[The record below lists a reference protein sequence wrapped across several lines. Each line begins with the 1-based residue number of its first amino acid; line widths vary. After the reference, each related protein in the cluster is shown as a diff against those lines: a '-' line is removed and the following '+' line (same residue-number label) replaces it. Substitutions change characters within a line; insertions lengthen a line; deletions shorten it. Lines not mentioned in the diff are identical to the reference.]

1 MKTKLAIIA
10 LLLSL
15 ILTSC
20 VQKTYQ
26 KIVVFTLDAS
36 EIKNIKTVGIKGND
50 KPLSWSKS
58 SEMRAIKK
66 DSLYQLTITFETGY
80 SFTEIKFMVNDSL
93 EFENKDNRRVNFS
106 TTDTTFYKAKFNYKH
121 TNP

>member
-20 VQKTYQ
+20 VQKTYH

-36 EIKNIKTVGIKGND
+36 EIKNIKNVGIKGNN

-80 SFTEIKFMVNDSL
+80 TFTEIKFMVNDSL
-93 EFENKDNRRVNFS
+93 EFENQDNRRVNFS

>member
-1 MKTKLAIIA
+1 MKTKLAIIT

-20 VQKTYQ
+20 VQKTYH

-80 SFTEIKFMVNDSL
+80 TFTEIKFMVNESL
-93 EFENKDNRRVNFS
+93 EFENQDNRRVNFS
-106 TTDTTFYKAKFNYKH
+106 TTDTTFYKAKFNYKQ

>member
-1 MKTKLAIIA
+1 
-10 LLLSL
+10 
-15 ILTSC
+15 
-20 VQKTYQ
+20 
-26 KIVVFTLDAS
+26 LDAS
-36 EIKNIKTVGIKGND
+36 EIKNIKTAGIKGND
-50 KPLSWSKS
+50 KPLSWSKN
-58 SEMRAIKK
+58 SEMKAIKK

-80 SFTEIKFMVNDSL
+80 TFTEIKFMVNDSL

>member
-26 KIVVFTLDAS
+26 KTVVFTLDAS

-50 KPLSWSKS
+50 KPLSWSKN
-58 SEMRAIKK
+58 SEMKTIKK
-66 DSLYQLTITFETGY
+66 DSLYQSTITFETGY
-80 SFTEIKFMVNDSL
+80 TFTEIKFMVNDSL
-93 EFENKDNRRVNFS
+93 EFENQDNRRVNFS

>member
-26 KIVVFTLDAS
+26 RIVVFTLDAS

-80 SFTEIKFMVNDSL
+80 TFTEIKFMVNDSL

>member
-26 KIVVFTLDAS
+26 KTVVFTLDTS

-80 SFTEIKFMVNDSL
+80 TFTEIKFMVNDSL
-93 EFENKDNRRVNFS
+93 EFKNKDNRRVNFS

>member
-58 SEMRAIKK
+58 SEMRALKK

-80 SFTEIKFMVNDSL
+80 TFTEIKFMVNDSL